1 MIRREQVHVLQRG
14 RRHRRAAK
22 GHRRKSSLH
31 LMISPQLQLSLM
43 NEAVRNHAT
52 IGLVVERALGNGLG
66 QIAARKGARLHERLR
81 HANALITEV
90 IAAAHVVSIAGEV
103 SIPGQAKPANIHEKE
118 PRKQRRN
125 RISEKAAAA
134 FEEVYELAQT
144 EAVATANRTRAAMYM
159 ALARLAEVNEA
170 LLKDASDEEVM
181 AEIEK
186 LREDQERFEE
196 ATRKLEEETKEPA
209 TAK

>member
-1 MIRREQVHVLQRG
+1 
-14 RRHRRAAK
+14 
-22 GHRRKSSLH
+22 H

-43 NEAVRNHAT
+43 NEAARNHAT
-52 IGLVVERALGNGLG
+52 IGLVVERALWKGLG
-66 QIAARKGARLHERLR
+66 QVAARKGARLHDRLR

-90 IAAAHVVSIAGEV
+90 VTSAYVVGIAGEV
-103 SIPGQAKPANIHEKE
+103 QIPGQPKPANIHEKE

-144 EAVATANRTRAAMYM
+144 EAVAAANQERASMYM
-159 ALARLAEVNEA
+159 ILARLAEVNETV
-170 LLKDASDEEVM
+170 LKGASDEEVM
-181 AEIEK
+181 EEIEK
-186 LREDQERFEE
+186 LRGDQERFEE
-196 ATRKLEEETKEPA
+196 ATRKLEEETKEPT